1 MQIGNQPYPFSATS
15 LEGGGRVVVGTTPV
29 RVSFSKQVKSMIITA
44 DEDNTGRLY
53 FGGSNVLSDGSNA
66 MGYLK
71 AGDHIEIDYDD
82 TDSGIYIVATKSEQT
97 FWKGGML

>member
-15 LEGGGRVVVGTTPV
+15 LEGGGRITVGITPV
-29 RVSFSKQVKSMIITA
+29 RVTFSNKVKSMIITA

-53 FGGSNVLSDGSNA
+53 FGGSNILSDGSNA
-66 MGYLK
+66 MGYMK

-82 TDSGIYIVATKSEQT
+82 MDNGIYIVATIADQA

>member
-15 LEGGGRVVVGTTPV
+15 LEGGGRTTVGTTPV
-29 RVSFSKQVKSMIITA
+29 RVTFSKQVKSMIITA

-53 FGGSNVLSDGSNA
+53 FGGSNILPDGSNA
-66 MGYLK
+66 MGYLR
-71 AGDHIEIDYDD
+71 ASDHIEIDYDD
-82 TDSGIYIVATKSEQT
+82 TDSGIYIVASIDAQA